1 MLLHQGSGYRVKEG
15 YVEIIGGVKLKIIG
29 LDRRY
34 DDYENWEARLV
45 YRGDRMILWISKKM
59 PKLKP
64 YQPRDVIAV
73 DANERKM
80 VYGDHVINKERDT
93 GVDRAHRFKLH
104 AESLQ
109 EKYSSPRYPA
119 WRRKGILRRIR
130 SYHRKA
136 RDIPEDWAR
145 KTTLEIVELAKKLR
159 YAVAREDLT
168 GLINTLRR
176 IENKDHRT
184 GLIIMG
190 YRRIGKWI
198 DWQAWKQG
206 VPLAIVSP
214 NGVS

>member
-15 YVEIIGGVKLKIIG
+15 YVEIIGRVKLKIIG
-29 LDRRY
+29 WDRRY
-34 DDYENWEARLV
+34 DDYESREARLI
-45 YRGDRMILWISKKM
+45 YRDNKMILWISKKV

-73 DANERKM
+73 DANERKI

-93 GVDRAHRFKLH
+93 EVDRAHRWKKL
-104 AESLQ
+104 AESFQ
-109 EKYSSPRYPA
+109 KKYSSPRYPA
-119 WRRKGILRRIR
+119 LRRRKAILNRIR

-136 RDIPEDWAR
+136 RNILEDWAR
-145 KTTLEIVELAKKLR
+145 KSALEIVRLAKKLR

-168 GLINTLRR
+168 GLINTLRK
-176 IENKDHRT
+176 IESKDRRT

-198 DWQAWKQG
+198 D
-206 VPLAIVSP
+206 
-214 NGVS
+214 